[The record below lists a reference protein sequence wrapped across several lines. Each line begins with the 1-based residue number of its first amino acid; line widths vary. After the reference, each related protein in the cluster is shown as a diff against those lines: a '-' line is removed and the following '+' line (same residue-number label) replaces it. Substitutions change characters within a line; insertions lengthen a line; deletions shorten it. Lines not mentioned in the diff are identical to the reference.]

1 MKKKPD
7 QDPSASP
14 KKRGRPRKETKSD
27 TTDKQNQPVK
37 SNGNEEDF
45 PGYPHYPAS
54 DDIMNPAN
62 DMEKAPVDIENFS
75 RTTKPVESAPP
86 ATPTDPDLNE
96 FPATSDLREDDIE
109 GNGPSEADVTEEDIK
124 MLDSD
129 ALNADRGD
137 DEELRQR
144 VYPVDMGAEDLDVP
158 GAELDDESE
167 ALGGE
172 DEENNP
178 YSIGGDRHEDL
189 EEERDNGR

>member
-1 MKKKPD
+1 MKKKPE
-7 QDPSASP
+7 QDPSGSP
-14 KKRGRPRKETKSD
+14 KKRGRPRKESKSD
-27 TTDKQNQPVK
+27 NSNKQNQPAK
-37 SNGNEEDF
+37 SGETEEDF

-62 DMEKAPVDIENFS
+62 DMEKTPVDIENFS
-75 RTTKPVESAPP
+75 RSTKPVEAIPP
-86 ATPTDPDLNE
+86 ATANDEDLNE
-96 FPATSDLREDDIE
+96 FPATSDLKEDDIE
-109 GNGPSEADVTEEDIK
+109 GSAPSEADVTEEEIK

-129 ALNADRGD
+129 LLNADRGE

-158 GAELDDESE
+158 GAELDDENE
-167 ALGGE
+167 ALGEE

-178 YSIGGDRHEDL
+178 YSIGGDRHENL